1 MMKALFIYIE
11 FSADFNK
18 LKALTSNIQVILDSL
33 QGSDMVEV
41 QGYEIRNGRVWRK
54 YVMPHDWRV
63 TFYSSQEYVMANNH
77 QHMQLEQ
84 KPEIM
89 EKEKSDYSE
98 KFEGNA
104 ENKPARNKQIMEALS
119 WSSLTETAKAALCSN
134 KSSTDSL
141 KSIGCD
147 GSSSSVSFFSQV

>member
-1 MMKALFIYIE
+1 
-11 FSADFNK
+11 
-18 LKALTSNIQVILDSL
+18 
-33 QGSDMVEV
+33 
-41 QGYEIRNGRVWRK
+41 
-54 YVMPHDWRV
+54 
-63 TFYSSQEYVMANNH
+63 
-77 QHMQLEQ
+77 
-84 KPEIM
+84 M

-104 ENKPARNKQIMEALS
+104 DKPARNKQIMEALS

-147 GSSSSVSFFSQV
+147 GSSSSVSFFSQLCLMINLLKKFDYDVSLVAKIFGLSSKELKGYEVDLNRYNDCKFMSDILKTGNLY